1 MKWTPIQNNE
11 TPNQLDAGRVRPRST
26 SPTCHQIQ
34 LGPIHGISIPLSL
47 VIILNLVLSPCFRKF
62 LTLKVRLNLGIL
74 DWERNPLLWRSFLP
88 KSINKCQ
95 ESHCSQ
101 SSIDELIL
109 VVWFILPLGVP
120 SPRVRVSAETFIVPQ
135 HLWRILPSMNSKFR
149 VGLERAYVTLLA
161 SSHFFTTQYLA
172 THNKVAPTI
181 KIPH

>member
-1 MKWTPIQNNE
+1 MKLWTNLMQGESGPD
-11 TPNQLDAGRVRPRST
+11 LLARP
-26 SPTCHQIQ
+26 
-34 LGPIHGISIPLSL
+34 
-47 VIILNLVLSPCFRKF
+47 VIGSSWVQSMGSQFPCPWLLFWIWFWVLVLGSF
-62 LTLKVRLNLGIL
+62 LLWMFLRDKVRLNLGIL

-109 VVWFILPLGVP
+109 VVRFILPLGVS

-135 HLWRILPSMNSKFR
+135 HFWRILPSMNSKFR